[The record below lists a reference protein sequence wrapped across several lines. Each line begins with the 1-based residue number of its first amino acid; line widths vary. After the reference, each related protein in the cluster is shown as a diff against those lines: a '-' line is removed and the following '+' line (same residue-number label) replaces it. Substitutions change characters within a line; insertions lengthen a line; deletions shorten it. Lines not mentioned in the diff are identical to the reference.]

1 MRVRMRDDV
10 RDSMRV
16 SDAQDRATCDSP
28 LKREGPISSPSPFK
42 GEGPISS
49 PSPFKGEGPI
59 SSPSPFKGEG
69 RGEGQSRQPN
79 PETGIPCCVNFL
91 RQPELYTIPCAST
104 LLDNT
109 NCAIP
114 LRGMVHGC
122 MGIRHAAFGTKRCGD
137 ERPSWQMQ
145 APAAAH
151 RSNHNERNLI

>member
-10 RDSMRV
+10 RDRMRV

-28 LKREGPISSPSPFK
+28 LKR
-42 GEGPISS
+42 
-49 PSPFKGEGPI
+49 EGPI

-114 LRGMVHGC
+114 RRGMVHGC

-151 RSNHNERNLI
+151 RSNQMKGT